1 MPVHPFWIPARP
13 VAERSLLMADSNITK
28 RALAQAMKELMAEES
43 FSKISVSDICSR
55 CGMNRKSFYYHF
67 QDKYDLVNWI
77 FYTEFLTELAQKE
90 SENTWEM
97 LEDVCSYFYREQ
109 RFYRNA
115 IQIQGQNSFREYFVQ
130 AMEPFMLRFLQQLF
144 SNIQDYAFATTF
156 LSDAFLASM
165 VRWLSEGPKLT
176 VKEYLNELRTLL
188 TTLAKYILAKLPEEE
203 EAKEDET

>member
-1 MPVHPFWIPARP
+1 
-13 VAERSLLMADSNITK
+13 MADSNITK

-77 FYTEFLTELAQKE
+77 FYTEFLTELVQKE